1 MPLITLNTKIY
12 APINICFDLSRS
24 IDFHSRSASTTNEK
38 AVSGRINGLI
48 ELDETVTWE
57 ATHFWIKQKL
67 TSKITALEKYSYF
80 RDEMVNGAFAKIYH
94 EHIYEQNDEFTI
106 MIDKFEYEAPFSILG
121 KLFDVVILNNYMKNF
136 LIVRNS
142 QIKKVAENGEW
153 INYLKK

>member
-57 ATHFWIKQKL
+57 ATHFWIKQNLHQK
-67 TSKITALEKYSYF
+67 
-80 RDEMVNGAFAKIYH
+80 
-94 EHIYEQNDEFTI
+94 
-106 MIDKFEYEAPFSILG
+106 
-121 KLFDVVILNNYMKNF
+121 
-136 LIVRNS
+136 
-142 QIKKVAENGEW
+142 
-153 INYLKK
+153 